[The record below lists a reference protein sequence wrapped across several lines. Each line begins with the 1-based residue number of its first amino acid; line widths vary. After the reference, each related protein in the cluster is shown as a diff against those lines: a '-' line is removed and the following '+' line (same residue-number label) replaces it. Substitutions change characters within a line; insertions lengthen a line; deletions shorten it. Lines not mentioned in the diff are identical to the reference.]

1 VSESDRPPTSDRR
14 LLEHVL
20 AGQRAQ
26 QISLSELHLLV
37 AGYHAEA
44 QRGNETMGV
53 LIKHLADRCEDIE
66 EEADELTRTTG
77 ERLTALDQSVSR
89 KLTALDK
96 RVDSTEKKLLVIC
109 TACTVVWTIG
119 GVLWK
124 VLG

>member
-1 VSESDRPPTSDRR
+1 MSDRR
-14 LLEHVL
+14 LIEHVL
-20 AGQRAQ
+20 EGQREQ

-53 LIKHLADRCEDIE
+53 MVKHIVARCEDIE
-66 EEADELTRTTG
+66 EESAAVRD
-77 ERLTALDQSVSR
+77 SVAREMSDL
-89 KLTALDK
+89 KK